1 MEGFVDMNEANS
13 LSWSERNK
21 RNNRHLALWTGV
33 WLVSLAL
40 VYFGHRYIWES
51 NQVITSV
58 MVGVNVIAGVVM
70 IFANKRVLQDL
81 DELQLKVQLE
91 AMALSLG
98 AGLVAGFAYSALS
111 ATGVLPF
118 EAKIAHLAVFM
129 AVTYLFGVFTGARKY
144 Q

>member
-1 MEGFVDMNEANS
+1 MKQNDN
-13 LSWSERNK
+13 LSWTERNK
-21 RNNRHLALWTGV
+21 RNNRRLAVWTAG
-33 WLVSLAL
+33 WLGSLAL

-51 NQVITSV
+51 APVITAV
-58 MVGVNVIAGVVM
+58 MVGVNVLLGFAM
-70 IFANKRVLQDL
+70 IWANKRVLQDL

-98 AGLVAGFAYSALS
+98 AGLVAGVAYSALS
-111 ATGVLPF
+111 ATGVIPF

-129 AVTYLFGVFTGARKY
+129 ALTYLFGVFTGTRKY